1 MRKPIT
7 SSDEA
12 KQDPKQEAQEVKQ
25 QKDLKRGKQK

>member
-7 SSDEA
+7 SSDEPN
-12 KQDPKQEAQEVKQ
+12 QEPKQEVEVKQ

>member
-7 SSDEA
+7 SSDE
-12 KQDPKQEAQEVKQ
+12 PKQEVKEVKEVKE